1 MKPAV
6 LFLVKFVCLTAPFV
20 WLWQVGGLSVYHAL
34 YSPVASTIYEWF
46 GFEGIATPARDRYIN
61 IIPFLTLMVLT
72 PNLSVRRRFG
82 GAAIGLL
89 ILFSMHIAVNLA
101 ANPRTLVLPRL
112 VSLALDAAPFFLW
125 VVIAHEF
132 VRDFMQRATVSA
144 PEENPEKDPR
154 A

>member
-34 YSPVASTIYEWF
+34 YSPVASAIYEWL

-61 IIPFLTLMVLT
+61 IIPFLTLMALT
-72 PNLSVRRRFG
+72 PDLGVRRRFG

-89 ILFSMHIAVNLA
+89 ILFAMHIAVNLT
-101 ANPRTLVLPRL
+101 ANPQTLRLPRM

-125 VVIAHEF
+125 VIIANEF
-132 VRDFMQRATVSA
+132 VRDFMRRGTAGA
-144 PEENPEKDPR
+144 REKEP
-154 A
+154 AKNTTS